1 MKTAEA
7 KPAAKQAA
15 KTDQPF
21 FSKGGHG
28 MLSADRVNENG
39 SFISAKRNPFFTNN
53 KPIQAKLTIG
63 SPNDKYEKEADHVAD
78 KVVQRLAKN
87 ETAPAQI
94 NTGIQAKAVQPKA
107 VSPVAAV
114 TPMVQAK
121 CAGCEQDEKL
131 QKKEEEKETETMHG
145 RLQKKPIFESNARA
159 EDQVQRKCAAC
170 EEGEHVQK
178 QEGSSS
184 VQSATPSVES
194 GLSASKGS
202 GNPLPEGTRSQMES
216 SIGADF
222 SGVRIHN
229 NNAAAQLSDNL
240 GAQAFTHGNDIYF
253 NSGKYDTGSSEG
265 KHLLAHELTHTV
277 QQGASVHRKENPAH
291 TDTSIQKRA
300 PAAKPATPVSSE
312 VVNISQ
318 GTFNPTETVKKEIE
332 AAEHHGL
339 DVRVKAGPF
348 AEEGIIK
355 IVKKGES
362 FESSEHGYLALT
374 NVWLQKLPALV
385 LRIDVKNNQVAG
397 FVTLKTGRSD
407 AASWLSEI
415 KKAEAEIGM
424 GFHFKAPPGKEN
436 IINKLEGGS
445 LSLGFK
451 DFAITIAG
459 FLNMTLNFEMANMAT
474 PVFDGSATLTLK
486 GAEGKVNVDNKHQGK
501 LGGSGSLTINGF
513 KRS

>member
-7 KPAAKQAA
+7 KPPAKQAA

-21 FSKGGHG
+21 FSKAGHG

-39 SFISAKRNPFFTNN
+39 SFISAKRNPFFSN
-53 KPIQAKLTIG
+53 KNPIQAKLTIG

-87 ETAPAQI
+87 ETGPARIQ
-94 NTGIQAKAVQPKA
+94 NGIQTKAVQSKPI
-107 VSPVAAV
+107 SPVAAV

-131 QKKEEEKETETMHG
+131 QKKEEEKETEAMHG
-145 RLQKKPIFESNARA
+145 RLQKKPIFESNGRA
-159 EDQVQRKCAAC
+159 EDPVQRKCAHC
-170 EEGEHVQK
+170 EKEEHLQK

-184 VQSATPSVES
+184 TQSSAPSVES
-194 GLSASKGS
+194 SLRASKGS
-202 GNPLPEGTRSQMES
+202 GSPLPEGTRSQMES

-229 NNAAAQLSDNL
+229 NSAAAQLSDNL
-240 GAQAFTHGNDIYF
+240 SAQAFTHGNDIYF
-253 NSGKYDTGSSEG
+253 NSGKYDTSSSEG

-277 QQGASVHRKENPAH
+277 QQGASVHRKENPTHA
-291 TDTSIQKRA
+291 DVSIQKKPPA
-300 PAAKPATPVSSE
+300 TAAAKPTSSE

-318 GTFNPTETVKKEIE
+318 GTFNPSETVKNEIE
-332 AAEHHGL
+332 AAKHHGL
-339 DVRVKAGPF
+339 DVRVKAGAF
-348 AEEGIIK
+348 AEEGTIK

-362 FESSEHGYLALT
+362 YESPEREHGYLTLT

-397 FVTLKTGRSD
+397 FVTIKAARSD

-424 GFHFKAPPGKEN
+424 GFHFKTPPGKEN
-436 IINKLEGGS
+436 IVNKLEGGT

-451 DFAITIAG
+451 DFAITIGG
-459 FLNMTLNFEMANMAT
+459 FLNMT
-474 PVFDGSATLTLK
+474 
-486 GAEGKVNVDNKHQGK
+486 AEFRNGKPADTCV
-501 LGGSGSLTINGF
+501 
-513 KRS
+513 